1 MFAVFMLCVMMV
13 GMVVWFG
20 FGEQKVME
28 YLRKKDAMEAMLAE
42 RAEIIEMPIRGSRA
56 RKAGCPLEA

>member
-13 GMVVWFG
+13 GMVAWFG

-42 RAEIIEMPIRGSRA
+42 RAEIIEMPVRGSRV
-56 RKAGCPLEA
+56 RKAG

>member
-56 RKAGCPLEA
+56 RKAG